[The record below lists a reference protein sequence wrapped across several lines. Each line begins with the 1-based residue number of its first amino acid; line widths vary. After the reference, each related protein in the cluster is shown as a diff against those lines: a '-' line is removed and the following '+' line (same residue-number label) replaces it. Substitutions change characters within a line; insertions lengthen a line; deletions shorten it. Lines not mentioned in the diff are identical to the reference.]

1 LFREFRKQRIHLAVV
16 VNEYGGLSGIVTLED
31 LLEELFGEIYDEMDF
46 EREGM
51 KEKRKRQR
59 GNIRGNKTTN

>member
-1 LFREFRKQRIHLAVV
+1 
-16 VNEYGGLSGIVTLED
+16 
-31 LLEELFGEIYDEMDF
+31 LFGEIYDEMDF